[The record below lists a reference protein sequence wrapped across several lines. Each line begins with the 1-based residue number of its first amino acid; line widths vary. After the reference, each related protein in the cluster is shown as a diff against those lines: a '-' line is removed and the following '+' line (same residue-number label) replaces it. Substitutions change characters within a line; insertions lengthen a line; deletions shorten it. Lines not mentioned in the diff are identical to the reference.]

1 MKRQKNYDKKV
12 KLTRI
17 LLSDYLV
24 LKRISQAVGVS
35 MAEALHRLIE
45 HQAQLPLMDRLARPT
60 MPAIATQPMPIYSVG
75 IHRPMSVTAAKAAIA
90 TNGSKGAA
98 FRIKP
103 KGARYD

>member
-17 LLSDYLV
+17 LLGDYLV
-24 LKRISQAVGVS
+24 LKRISQAASVS

-45 HQAQLPLMDRLARPT
+45 HQAQLPLMDRLAKP
-60 MPAIATQPMPIYSVG
+60 MSAIATQPMPIYSVG

-98 FRIKP
+98 FRIKL
-103 KGARYD
+103 KGAKYA